1 MNRRYYAN
9 HPTWIFFGG
18 LACFPWLIVWE
29 SAWKG
34 IDVKNLIIAIVI
46 SVFVFAWLIS
56 FQITIT
62 SDEIIFRSLFR
73 GKKRIN
79 HDKIKIV
86 RLTWNL
92 WSRTMR
98 GALRLV
104 IEPCEGSNAGA
115 LEINAKVFSQKA
127 IDAVLE
133 LGARVAQA
141 DDGGLRD
148 GIVLKSLRDWKQ
160 RRKK

>member
-9 HPTWIFFGG
+9 LPTWIFFGG

-34 IDVKNLIIAIVI
+34 IDVKSLIIAVVI
-46 SVFVFAWLIS
+46 SGFAFAWLIS

-73 GKKRIN
+73 GKKRIR

-92 WSRTMR
+92 WSRRMR
-98 GALRLV
+98 GPMCLI
-104 IEPCEGSNAGA
+104 IEPREGSSAGE

-127 IDAVLE
+127 IDAVFE
-133 LGARVAQA
+133 LGARVAQV

-148 GIVLKSLRDWKQ
+148 GIVLKTLRERKRRQ
-160 RRKK
+160 RK